1 MPLTEPDR
9 NFLHTVDRFKVYLL
23 LIAGAVLL
31 YLLLAPAEEMRATT
45 SVIGVALCGIF
56 WLTQRLLTYI
66 GVLDRELSIVIEAL
80 RKVIPEEEHQ
90 AILSGRR

>member
-9 NFLHTVDRFKVYLL
+9 KFLETIDRFKIYLL
-23 LIAGAVLL
+23 MIAGSVLVF
-31 YLLLAPAEEMRATT
+31 LLLAPAEEMRPTT

-66 GVLDRELSIVIEAL
+66 SVLDLELTRVVEAL
-80 RKVIPEEEHQ
+80 KKVIPEEERQ
-90 AILSGRR
+90 KLSSSRR